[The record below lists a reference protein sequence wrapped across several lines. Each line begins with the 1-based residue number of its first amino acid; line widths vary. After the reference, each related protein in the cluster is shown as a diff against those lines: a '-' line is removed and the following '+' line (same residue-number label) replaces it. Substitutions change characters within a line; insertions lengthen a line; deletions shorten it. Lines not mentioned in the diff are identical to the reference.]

1 MTFAETLDFLY
12 GNLPMFQRVGNQ
24 AFKKDLSNTIM
35 LCQNLGNPQFK
46 FKSVHIAGTNG
57 KGSSAHMIAAV
68 LNRAGFKTGLYTSP
82 HLKKFTERIR
92 VDGKEVEESFVVS
105 FVEKIRKD
113 IEQIR
118 PSFFE
123 ITVAMAFDYFA
134 YQEVDIAVVE
144 VGLGGRLDS
153 TNVISP
159 LVSLIT
165 NIGYDHQEMLGETL
179 PEIAF
184 EKAGI
189 IKENTPVVISE
200 GQSEVKQ
207 VFEKSAAEKN
217 SELVFADQIIQIKRK
232 RLEFYHQVVDVLI
245 DGELKY
251 SDIKISL
258 PGEYQL
264 RNLPGIFKSLEIL
277 NHKGFHIATD
287 HIINGLAEIQ
297 SLTGLKGRWQV
308 LQENPTVICDV
319 GHNLEAWKFI
329 LNQLQKYSYQKLW
342 IILGMVKEK
351 KAEQVF
357 AMLPKLAEYYF
368 CQADIPRARPADEL
382 FSLAIANELKSKVI
396 MDVNM
401 ALEEVL
407 AFASTNDLV
416 FIGGSSFVVAE
427 LKDL

>member
-35 LCQNLGNPQFK
+35 LCRNLGNPQFK

-113 IEQIR
+113 IEHIR

-200 GQSEVKQ
+200 SQSEVKQ

-277 NHKGFHIATD
+277 NQNGFHIATD

-319 GHNLEAWKFI
+319 GHNLEAWQFI

-357 AMLPKLAEYYF
+357 TMLPKLAEYYF

-396 MDVNM
+396 MDVNL

-407 AFASTNDLV
+407 AFASANDLV